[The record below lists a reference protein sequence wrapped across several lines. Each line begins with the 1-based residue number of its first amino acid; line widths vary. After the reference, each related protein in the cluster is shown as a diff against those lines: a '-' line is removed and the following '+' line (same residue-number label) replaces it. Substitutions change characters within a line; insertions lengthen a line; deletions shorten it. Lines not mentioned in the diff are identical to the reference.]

1 METGL
6 AGLTLQLWHKF
17 ALALLV
23 GLLMGLEREHR
34 RQEREAAHFAGI
46 RTFPLIALLGC
57 TAAMLS
63 AQGQTWLFAVG
74 FAGLSALI
82 LAVYAVSAYRG
93 DPGMTTEVAALLV
106 YLIGGLIYW
115 DQVWLAVALGV
126 AATALMAL
134 RPTLH
139 DLAARI
145 EREDIYATLKFVVVS
160 AVILPLLPD
169 RAYGPLQVLNPFR
182 MWLMVVFIS
191 AVSFS
196 GYVAIKLLGPR
207 RGIGLTGLLGGLVS
221 STAVT
226 LSFSQRSREAPALAG
241 HFALGIMVASMTMY
255 PRMALEILAFNPVL
269 ASRVWPFMALLT
281 GLGVGGGLY
290 LWRAVRHGEEE
301 MPAFT
306 NPFRLKP
313 AIQFGLLFGTVLL
326 ATKAAQVALGDT
338 GVYVA
343 SFLAG
348 LTGVDPIA
356 LSMAQLAGEAVAY
369 EVAVRAVLLAAAANT
384 LAKGG
389 LTLALGAP
397 PLRRQALP
405 LLGLLTLA
413 GLTLAAW
420 AM

>member
-17 ALALLV
+17 GLALLV

-82 LAVYAVSAYRG
+82 LAVYTVSTYRG
-93 DPGMTTEVAALLV
+93 DPGMTTEVAALLI

-115 DQVWLAVALGV
+115 DQIWLAVTLGV

-139 DLAARI
+139 ELAARI
-145 EREDIYATLKFVVVS
+145 EREDIYATLKFAVVS

-191 AVSFS
+191 AVSFA

-207 RGIGLTGLLGGLVS
+207 RGIGLT
-221 STAVT
+221 
-226 LSFSQRSREAPALAG
+226 
-241 HFALGIMVASMTMY
+241 
-255 PRMALEILAFNPVL
+255 
-269 ASRVWPFMALLT
+269 
-281 GLGVGGGLY
+281 
-290 LWRAVRHGEEE
+290 
-301 MPAFT
+301 
-306 NPFRLKP
+306 
-313 AIQFGLLFGTVLL
+313 
-326 ATKAAQVALGDT
+326 
-338 GVYVA
+338 
-343 SFLAG
+343 
-348 LTGVDPIA
+348 
-356 LSMAQLAGEAVAY
+356 
-369 EVAVRAVLLAAAANT
+369 
-384 LAKGG
+384 
-389 LTLALGAP
+389 
-397 PLRRQALP
+397 
-405 LLGLLTLA
+405 
-413 GLTLAAW
+413 
-420 AM
+420 

>member
-1 METGL
+1 M
-6 AGLTLQLWHKF
+6 ADLTLQLWQKF
-17 ALALLV
+17 ALATLV
-23 GLLMGLEREHR
+23 GLLVGLEREHS
-34 RQEREAAHFAGI
+34 RQERELALFAGV
-46 RTFPLIALLGC
+46 RTFPLVALLGC
-57 TAAMLS
+57 TTAMLA

-74 FAGLSALI
+74 FVGLSALV

-93 DPGMTTEVAALLV
+93 DPGMTTEVAVLLV
-106 YLIGGLIYW
+106 YLIGGLIFW
-115 DQVWLAVALGV
+115 DQIWLAVALGV
-126 AATALMAL
+126 LTTALLAL

-139 DLAARI
+139 GLAARI
-145 EREDIYATLKFVVVS
+145 DREDIYATLKFAVVS

-207 RGIGLTGLLGGLVS
+207 HGIGLAGLLGGLVS

-226 LSFSQRSREAPALAG
+226 LSFSQRSREVPSLAG
-241 HFALGIMVASMTMY
+241 HFALGIVVASTTMY
-255 PRMALEILAFNPVL
+255 PRMALEILVFNPVL
-269 ASRVWPFMALLT
+269 VGRVWPFMALLT

-301 MPAFT
+301 ATGFA
-306 NPFRLKP
+306 NPFRLGP

-326 ATKAAQVALGDT
+326 VTKAAQVALGDA

-348 LTGVDPIA
+348 LTGVDPIV
-356 LSMAQLAGEAVAY
+356 LSMAQLAGETVAY
-369 EVAVRAVLLAAAANT
+369 EVAARAVLLAAAANT

-389 LTLALGAP
+389 LALILGAP
-397 PLRRQALP
+397 PLRRRALP
-405 LLGLLTLA
+405 VLGLLTLA
-413 GLTLAAW
+413 GLSLAALT
-420 AM
+420 M

>member
-17 ALALLV
+17 GLALLV

-34 RQEREAAHFAGI
+34 RHERETAHFAGV

-63 AQGQTWLFAVG
+63 AHGQTWLFAVG

-115 DQVWLAVALGV
+115 DQIWLAVALGV
-126 AATALMAL
+126 AATALLAL
-134 RPTLH
+134 RPPLH
-139 DLAARI
+139 ELAARI
-145 EREDIYATLKFVVVS
+145 EREDIYATLKFAVVS

-241 HFALGIMVASMTMY
+241 HFALGIIVASMTMY

-269 ASRVWPFMALLT
+269 AGQVWLFMALLT
-281 GLGVGGGLY
+281 VLSAGGGLY
-290 LWRAVRHGEEE
+290 LWRVVRHWEEE
-301 MPAFT
+301 DAGFA
-306 NPFRLKP
+306 NPFRIGP

-413 GLTLAAW
+413 GLGLAVW